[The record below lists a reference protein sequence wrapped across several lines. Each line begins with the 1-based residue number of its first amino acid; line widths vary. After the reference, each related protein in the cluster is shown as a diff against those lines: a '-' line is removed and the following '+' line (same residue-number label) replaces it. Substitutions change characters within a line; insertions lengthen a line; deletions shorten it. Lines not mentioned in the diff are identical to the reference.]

1 MALVVTLLCLAD
13 VIDAFFWFPI
23 DCCGSCKTGT
33 GDVSMLLVFSVAK
46 GCARSVQGQFAK
58 FLMRKMSVHCLLE

>member
-13 VIDAFFWFPI
+13 VIDVFFGLPV

-33 GDVSMLLVFSVAK
+33 GDGSMLLVLSMAN
-46 GCARSVQGQFAK
+46 GGARSVQGQFAK
-58 FLMRKMSVHCLLE
+58 FLLREMSVHCLLE